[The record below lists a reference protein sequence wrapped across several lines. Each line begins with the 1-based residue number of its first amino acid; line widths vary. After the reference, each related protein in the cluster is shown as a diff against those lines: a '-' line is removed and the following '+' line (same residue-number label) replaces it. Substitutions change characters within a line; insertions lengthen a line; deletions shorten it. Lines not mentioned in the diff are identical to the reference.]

1 MYHGTLYAVA
11 PTFDRQKHNM
21 KKFFFYLLVILLHIQ
36 YAVATQLGQ
45 DTDTLKVLAIGNS
58 FSEDAIE
65 NYLYELADAVD
76 KKIIIGNLYIGGA
89 PIDLHVKNAIEDNEN
104 YSYRKTTADGTKT
117 TTEKVS
123 ISQAMEDEEWS
134 YISLQQVSQLS
145 GKYDIIMEHLP
156 HLWTYVTA
164 HADPDTK
171 LIYHQTWAYQ
181 HDSDHGGF
189 ANYDRDQKKMY
200 KAIVDATKKIDKS
213 RDFEFI
219 VPAGTAIQNAR
230 SSSLGDT
237 FTRDGYHLELNY
249 GRFTAAC
256 TWYQKL
262 FDLDVRKN
270 AYKPE
275 DVSDKQATI
284 AKEAAYKAV
293 RRPFRA
299 SRVRK

>member
-1 MYHGTLYAVA
+1 MKRFFLFLLIAILHLQYVVA
-11 PTFDRQKHNM
+11 RH
-21 KKFFFYLLVILLHIQ
+21 LV
-36 YAVATQLGQ
+36 Q
-45 DTDTLKVLAIGNS
+45 DGDTLKVLAIGNS
-58 FSEDAIE
+58 FSEDATE

-89 PIDLHVKNAIEDNEN
+89 PIDLHVRNAMEDNAS
-104 YSYRKTTADGTKT
+104 YSYRKINVDGTKT
-117 TTEKVS
+117 TTDKVS
-123 ISQAMEDEEWS
+123 ISQAIRDEEWD
-134 YISLQQVSQLS
+134 YISMQQASPLS
-145 GKYDIIMEHLP
+145 GQYDVIMEHLP

-164 HADPDTK
+164 HVDPDTR

-181 HDSDHGGF
+181 QDSNHDGF
-189 ANYDRDQKKMY
+189 TNYGKNQKTMY
-200 KAIVDATKKIDKS
+200 KAIADATRQIDRS
-213 RDFEFI
+213 GDFEFI

-230 SSSLGDT
+230 SSSIGDT

-256 TWYQKL
+256 AWYQKL

-270 AYKPE
+270 PYKPN
-275 DVSDKQATI
+275 DVTDKQAVI

-293 RRPFRA
+293 RRPFKV